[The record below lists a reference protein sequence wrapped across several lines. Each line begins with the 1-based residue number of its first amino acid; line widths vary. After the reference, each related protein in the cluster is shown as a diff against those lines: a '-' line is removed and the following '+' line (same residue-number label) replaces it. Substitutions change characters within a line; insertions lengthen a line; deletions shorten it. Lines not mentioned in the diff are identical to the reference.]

1 MDGESP
7 EVTERVA
14 PLAKD
19 NKPAFPENRDSTAP
33 VLEYL
38 QDERHF

>member
-14 PLAKD
+14 SLAKD
-19 NKPAFPENRDSTAP
+19 NKPAFPENRDSNADAVELLP
-33 VLEYL
+33 
-38 QDERHF
+38 DERHF